1 MDEGDMSAKKPV
13 ALVVGA
19 GDHLGFAIAKRFSK
33 GELKIAA
40 SRRRGNLTSL
50 IESIRGSGGE
60 AIGFHSDA
68 RNEKEV
74 SELIKNVENQLGPI
88 DVCIYNV
95 GGNVKFPILETTSR
109 VYRKVWEMCA
119 LGGFLVGKEV
129 LRYML
134 PRKRGTI
141 LFTGASASIRGKSG
155 YCAFSGGKQ
164 ALRALAQSLAREVG
178 PKGIHVSHVI
188 IDGLIENEN
197 ARSLFPEDFDS
208 RPKDGILQPAEI
220 AEAYWQLYNQ
230 HKSAWTFEI
239 DLRPYSE
246 PW

>member
-1 MDEGDMSAKKPV
+1 MSAKKPV

-19 GDHLGFAIAKRFSK
+19 GDYLGSAIAKRFSK

-40 SRRRGNLTSL
+40 SRRRGNLTNL

-141 LFTGASASIRGKSG
+141 LFTGASASLRGKSG
-155 YCAFSGGKQ
+155 FSAFSGGKQ

-178 PKGIHVSHVI
+178 PQGIHVSHVV

-197 ARSLFPEDFDS
+197 SRKLFQKDYEARPQ
-208 RPKDGILQPAEI
+208 DGILQPSEI
-220 AEAYWQLYNQ
+220 AEVYWQIYKQ
-230 HKSAWTFEI
+230 PKTSWTFEI

-246 PW
+246 SF